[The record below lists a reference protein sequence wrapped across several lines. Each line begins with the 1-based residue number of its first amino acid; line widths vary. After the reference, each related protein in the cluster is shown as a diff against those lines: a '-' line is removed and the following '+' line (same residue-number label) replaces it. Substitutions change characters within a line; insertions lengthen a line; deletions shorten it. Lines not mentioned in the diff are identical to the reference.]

1 MLNIC
6 INFWVNLPVHVS
18 TVVKKS
24 NCVLFSI
31 EIPYTCIIMHILI
44 EKLKKL
50 LVHNS
55 YISACALPLNIFMM
69 VTLFVQSLWGTE
81 KVFYESITH

>member
-1 MLNIC
+1 M
-6 INFWVNLPVHVS
+6 
-18 TVVKKS
+18 
-24 NCVLFSI
+24 
-31 EIPYTCIIMHILI
+31 YTCIIMHILI
-44 EKLKKL
+44 GKLKKL

>member
-24 NCVLFSI
+24 
-31 EIPYTCIIMHILI
+31 
-44 EKLKKL
+44 KLRFIFNRNT
-50 LVHNS
+50 VYMYNYA
-55 YISACALPLNIFMM
+55 YIN
-69 VTLFVQSLWGTE
+69 
-81 KVFYESITH
+81 

>member
-1 MLNIC
+1 
-6 INFWVNLPVHVS
+6 
-18 TVVKKS
+18 
-24 NCVLFSI
+24 
-31 EIPYTCIIMHILI
+31 MHILI

-69 VTLFVQSLWGTE
+69 VPVTLFVQSLWGTE

>member
-1 MLNIC
+1 
-6 INFWVNLPVHVS
+6 
-18 TVVKKS
+18 
-24 NCVLFSI
+24 
-31 EIPYTCIIMHILI
+31 MHILI

-50 LVHNS
+50 IVLNS